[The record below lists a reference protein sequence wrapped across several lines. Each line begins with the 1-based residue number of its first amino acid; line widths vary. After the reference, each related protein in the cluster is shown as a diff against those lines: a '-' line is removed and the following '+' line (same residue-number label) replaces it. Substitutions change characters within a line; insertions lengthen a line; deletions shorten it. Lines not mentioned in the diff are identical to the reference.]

1 MDEHAGAQLN
11 LVAHDSAVHAVLLMD
26 LLRIVQRID
35 PVAFQR
41 QVEKAEAELRDAAA
55 DANSPMHGHG
65 SHSALEHRLA
75 YLRSVQIQA
84 AVVLRDLEAPTA
96 PGAH

>member
-1 MDEHAGAQLN
+1 MRIEMDDHGGAQLH

-35 PVAFQR
+35 PAAVQH
-41 QVEKAEAELRDAAA
+41 QVEQADRELREAGA
-55 DANSPMHGHG
+55 DPNSALQGRAP
-65 SHSALEHRLA
+65 HSVLEHRLA

-84 AVVLRDLEAPTA
+84 AV
-96 PGAH
+96 G